1 MNLKNPEQE
10 ILNAIY
16 GGVAWLLLDFGLLF
30 QEHGS
35 QTLTILVSQPE
46 MAVGAIIAIA
56 SIVGLIYKSRLAA
69 ITLFLLFLL
78 PLVLRAVQGDFPST
92 MILLFF
98 LILLYIFLTA
108 VIGTFRYHHLKTLD
122 QEANNQS

>member
-1 MNLKNPEQE
+1 MNPKNPEQE

-30 QEHGS
+30 QKHGS
-35 QTLTILVSQPE
+35 QTLTVLVSQPE

-56 SIVGLIYKSRLAA
+56 CIVGLLFKSRLAA

-78 PLVLRAVQGDFPST
+78 PLVLRAARGDFPSA

-98 LILLYIFLTA
+98 LILLYIFVTA
-108 VIGTFRYHHLKTLD
+108 VIGTFRYHHLKAL
-122 QEANNQS
+122 QKEANDQH